1 MTFMKKFIEYFT
13 DEHLALLRSQLLFS
27 GLNDHEIFMFIQYS
41 QPFYAD
47 IRDGKSIRL
56 AGEYSHMTG
65 VMISGSAHLYTVDYE
80 GNKTLLKS
88 IGSADS
94 GTIYSMFD
102 YYNSLL
108 ELTANEDSELILI
121 PPEKIFIAEEK
132 LATIQQKIV
141 VNMIASQ
148 RQAFLDLSEH
158 ISCLSQR
165 NIRDKI
171 LKFLKIHCERE
182 HSYSF
187 TVPFSREE
195 LANYLA
201 VDRAS
206 LSRSLGELKSEGVL
220 DFRKNR
226 FTILKTNIF
235 KYE

>member
-1 MTFMKKFIEYFT
+1 MKKFIEYFT

-47 IRDGKSIRL
+47 IRDGKSIRI

-158 ISCLSQR
+158 ISCL
-165 NIRDKI
+165 
-171 LKFLKIHCERE
+171 
-182 HSYSF
+182 
-187 TVPFSREE
+187 
-195 LANYLA
+195 
-201 VDRAS
+201 
-206 LSRSLGELKSEGVL
+206 
-220 DFRKNR
+220 
-226 FTILKTNIF
+226 
-235 KYE
+235 

>member
-1 MTFMKKFIEYFT
+1 MKKFIEYFT
-13 DEHLALLRSQLLFS
+13 DEHIALLRNQLLFS

-41 QPFYAD
+41 QPYYSN
-47 IRDGKSIRL
+47 IKYGKSISI
-56 AGEYSHMTG
+56 AGKYSHMTG
-65 VMISGSAHLYTVDYE
+65 AVISGRAHLYTVDYE

-88 IGSADS
+88 IGSEDS

-102 YYNSLL
+102 YYNSVL
-108 ELTANEDSELILI
+108 ELTATEDSELILI

-132 LATIQQKIV
+132 LAMIQQKIV

-148 RQAFLDLSEH
+148 RQVYLELSEH
-158 ISCLSQR
+158 LSCLTQR

-171 LKFLKIHCERE
+171 LKFLKNRCEQE
-182 HSYSF
+182 HSLSF
-187 TVPFSREE
+187 SVPFSREE

-206 LSRSLGELKSEGVL
+206 LSRSLSELKSNGIL
-220 DFRKNR
+220 DFRKNK